1 MSKEKIIAAIHRHQT
16 FLLTSHIN
24 PDGDAIG
31 SELAMGDALRQM
43 GKQVMICN
51 QDEVPADYGFLPGVE
66 QIKPV
71 PGGPCKSREQG
82 AKTHFEVLIVLD
94 CGHIDRVGEFSPTD
108 FKLVIN
114 IDHHATNQAFGDLD
128 WFRHQAA
135 CTGEL
140 IFELICALPVK
151 ITPEIATCIYTALL
165 TDTGSFHYTNTT
177 AESFE
182 LAARLVEYGAQPE
195 AISKAVYERMSLA
208 RMRLLGETLKT
219 LELYQEGAIASVV
232 VSRQMLETCGA
243 VAADTEDLV
252 NYPRAIDGVKIA
264 LFLRELEPNF
274 YKGSL
279 RSKVAVDVARVA
291 EKFNGGGHFHAA
303 GLRVRG
309 SLEEVKQEII
319 HELSLALNEL
329 SSKETK

>member
-1 MSKEKIIAAIHRHQT
+1 MSKEKIIAAIDRHQS

-31 SELAMGDALRQM
+31 SELALGGALKQM

-66 QIKPV
+66 QIKLV
-71 PGGPCKSREQG
+71 GKAKSP
-82 AKTHFEVLIVLD
+82 FEVLIVLD
-94 CGHIDRVGEFSPTD
+94 CGHLDRVGEFSPAD

-114 IDHHATNQAFGDLD
+114 IDHHSTNQAFGDLD
-128 WFRHQAA
+128 WFRAQAA

-140 IFELICALPVK
+140 VYELISALPVK

-182 LAARLVEYGAQPE
+182 LAARLVEYGAQPA

-208 RMRLLGETLKT
+208 RMRLLGEALKT
-219 LELYQEGAIASVV
+219 LELYRGGAIASVA
-232 VSRQMLETCGA
+232 VSRQMLEACGA
-243 VAADTEDLV
+243 QPADTEDLV

-279 RSKVAVDVARVA
+279 RSKVAVDVAKVA
-291 EKFNGGGHFHAA
+291 EKFKGGGHFHAA

-309 SLEEVKQEII
+309 SLEGVKQQII
-319 HELSLALNEL
+319 HELSLALDEL
-329 SSKETK
+329 SNKETK